1 MKKWIC
7 FLSLVTAFGSCE
19 KDIKFEPDVQTPKLV
34 VDAQIETG
42 QPPLVVLSNS
52 LNFFSEINP
61 SILSNSFVHGAKIVL
76 TDGVKTH
83 QLKEY
88 NYTVGS
94 NTFYF
99 YSNDIA
105 APLTAITG
113 QNGKQYNM
121 TIEVN
126 GTTYTSTTNIPL
138 PLKTVDSIWWKKAP
152 NNPDTTTAIVMA
164 RVTDPPG
171 LGNYIR
177 YFTRNRNSKPFLPGE
192 NSSFDD
198 QVIDGK
204 TYDIPVDQGI
214 DRNQPRISNDSSGYF
229 YRGDT
234 VTVKFC
240 NIDKA
245 TYSFWN
251 TWEFAYQAIGNP
263 FSAPNKVIGNI
274 SNNALG
280 AFCGY
285 ATQFKTIVI
294 PK

>member
-1 MKKWIC
+1 MKKW
-7 FLSLVTAFGSCE
+7 FPLFFVATSLFFSCE
-19 KDIKFEPDVQTPKLV
+19 KDIDFQPDLQAPKLV

-42 QPPLVVLSNS
+42 QPPVVVLSNS
-52 LNFFSEINP
+52 LSYFSSINS
-61 SILSNSFVHGAKIVL
+61 SILANSFVHGAKIVIN
-76 TDGVKTH
+76 DGTQTH

-88 NYTVGS
+88 SYALNGNIFYYYT
-94 NTFYF
+94 
-99 YSNDIA
+99 NDIA
-105 APLTAITG
+105 SPSTAIIG
-113 QNGKQYNM
+113 QNGKHYNM
-121 TIEVN
+121 TIDVN
-126 GTTYTSTTNIPL
+126 GTLYTSSTNIPVL
-138 PLKTVDSIWWKKAP
+138 AKIIDSIWWKKAP
-152 NNPDTTTAIVMA
+152 NNPDTTTSVVMA

-171 LGNYIR
+171 YGNYIR
-177 YFTRNRNSKPFLPGE
+177 YFTRNRNGNPFLPGE

-204 TYDIPVDQGI
+204 TYDVIVDQGI
-214 DRNQPRISNDSSGYF
+214 DRNREMSRDSVGYF

-245 TYSFWN
+245 TYTFWN
-251 TWEFAYQAIGNP
+251 TWEFSYQSIGNP
-263 FSAPNKVIGNI
+263 FSSPNKVIGNI

-285 ATQFKTIVI
+285 AVQLKTVII